1 MFLRTWMVMWKE
13 FIQIRRDPR
22 MLTVVALFPIILLV
36 IYGYAIN
43 LDVKHLRLAVCDLDR
58 THVSRDFI
66 SIFVNNEYFD
76 LVRIIFS
83 PREIDSLLDRGSA
96 KAVLV
101 IPKGFARDIAS
112 NLDVTVQIIIDGSD
126 STPATTAIGYAGGM
140 MQQFSSKV
148 LVDAIQKKGIRTSES
163 MIPLENRT
171 RYWYNTELKSTNFI
185 IPGLIAVILMML
197 STLLT
202 SMTVVRERE
211 RGTIESLIVSPIR
224 PVELMM
230 GKLIPYVIIAFLD
243 VIMVLA
249 AALFIFEV
257 PLKGDLTLVLALS
270 GIFLT
275 AALGI
280 GLLVSTLASTQQMAM
295 TVALIGSQL
304 PTVLLS
310 GFIFPIASMPVFI
323 QWVTTLIPATHFVKI
338 LRGIFLKG
346 SGIQVLLVP
355 SIALFSIG
363 SIIIF
368 LCAVSFKKKL

>member
-1 MFLRTWMVMWKE
+1 
-13 FIQIRRDPR
+13 
-22 MLTVVALFPIILLV
+22 
-36 IYGYAIN
+36 
-43 LDVKHLRLAVCDLDR
+43 
-58 THVSRDFI
+58 
-66 SIFVNNEYFD
+66 
-76 LVRIIFS
+76 
-83 PREIDSLLDRGSA
+83 
-96 KAVLV
+96 
-101 IPKGFARDIAS
+101 
-112 NLDVTVQIIIDGSD
+112 
-126 STPATTAIGYAGGM
+126 
-140 MQQFSSKV
+140 
-148 LVDAIQKKGIRTSES
+148 
-163 MIPLENRT
+163 
-171 RYWYNTELKSTNFI
+171 
-185 IPGLIAVILMML
+185 VILMML